1 MNPMSILQ
9 LKPAW
14 EQFKSN
20 HPKLSA
26 FARVASRDGFIDE
39 GTLIEINITNSSG
52 QTISSNMRV
61 KQEDLEF
68 FRAAK
73 DIYND

>member
-1 MNPMSILQ
+1 MNPMAVLQ

-26 FARVASRDGFIDE
+26 FARAASRDGFIDE
-39 GTLIEINITNSSG
+39 GTLVEINITNSSG
-52 QTISSNMRV
+52 QTISSNVRI

-68 FRAAK
+68 FQAAK
-73 DIYND
+73 NIYND